1 MASSKV
7 ANRYAISLFE
17 NSLEKN
23 ILETVYDD
31 INLLIKSL
39 DDSSELRRAIESPV
53 IKSELKSS
61 ILKEIF
67 SDKLSKETLNFIFFI
82 IDKKREELLYEI
94 SKRFLE
100 LRNEHL
106 GIVEMEVTTAFEVTN
121 EQIDNL
127 KNMFE
132 SILKKTVKIKIKI
145 DKNIIG
151 GFIAQVG
158 DTVYDAS
165 VINQIYLL
173 KKEFKQ
179 GGAALN

>member
-1 MASSKV
+1 MTSSKV
-7 ANRYAISLFE
+7 ANRYATSFFE

-39 DDSSELRRAIESPV
+39 DDSNELRRAIESPV
-53 IKSELKSS
+53 IKPELKSS

-67 SDKLSKETLNFIFFI
+67 SDKLSKETLNFIYFI

-94 SKRFLE
+94 SKRFID

-132 SILKKTVKIKIKI
+132 SILKKTVKVIIII

-165 VINQIYLL
+165 VINQIHLL

-179 GGAALN
+179 GGAVLN

>member
-7 ANRYAISLFE
+7 ANRYATSLFE
-17 NSLEKN
+17 NSLEKDS
-23 ILETVYDD
+23 LETVFDD
-31 INLLIKSL
+31 INLLIKSF
-39 DDSSELRRAIESPV
+39 DDSKELRRAMESPV
-53 IKSELKSS
+53 IKPELKSS
-61 ILKEIF
+61 VIDEIF
-67 SDKLSKETLNFIFFI
+67 SDKLSKETLNFIYFI

-94 SKRFLE
+94 SKRFID

-106 GIVEMEVTTAFEVTN
+106 GIVEMEVTTAFDVTN
-121 EQIDNL
+121 EQIANL

-132 SILKKTVKIKIKI
+132 SILKKTVIIKIKI

-165 VINQIYLL
+165 ITHQIYLL

>member
-7 ANRYAISLFE
+7 ANRYAASLFE
-17 NSLEKN
+17 NSLEKES
-23 ILETVYDD
+23 LETVYND
-31 INLLIKSL
+31 INLLKKSL
-39 DDSSELRRAIESPV
+39 DDSNELRRAIESPV
-53 IKSELKSS
+53 IKPELKRSV
-61 ILKEIF
+61 LEEIF
-67 SDKLSKETLNFIFFI
+67 SDKLSKETLNFIYFI
-82 IDKKREELLYEI
+82 IDRKREELLYEI
-94 SKRFLE
+94 SKRFID

-106 GIVEMEVTTAFEVTN
+106 GIVDMEVTTAFDVTN
-121 EQIDNL
+121 EQTENL

-132 SILKKTVKIKIKI
+132 SILKKTVMIRIKI

-151 GFIAQVG
+151 GFIARVG

-165 VINQIYLL
+165 ITHQIYLL